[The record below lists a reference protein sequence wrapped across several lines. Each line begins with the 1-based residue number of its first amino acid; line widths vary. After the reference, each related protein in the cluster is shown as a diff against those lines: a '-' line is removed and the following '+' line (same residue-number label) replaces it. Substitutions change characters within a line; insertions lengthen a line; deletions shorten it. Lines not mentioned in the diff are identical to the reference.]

1 MSVTAPMILEK
12 QSGEARTVGMDF
24 VNLLDSGETIA
35 SVSSVTST
43 PDGLTV
49 GSGSISGTKV
59 LVTVSGG
66 SAGTTY
72 RFDFTVV
79 TSASQ
84 TLIAD
89 GKLLVVDQ

>member
-12 QSGEARTVGMDF
+12 QSGESRTVGMDF
-24 VNLLDSGETIA
+24 VNLLDTGETLS
-35 SVSSVTST
+35 SVSSVTTS
-43 PDGLTV
+43 PSGLTV
-49 GSGSISGTKV
+49 GSGTISGTKV

-79 TSASQ
+79 TSSSQ
-84 TLIAD
+84 TLMAD
-89 GKLLVVDQ
+89 GKLIVVNE